1 MSGKKYPTGLLVI
14 GFLTNVLL
22 RYFWLFVPAAVLLI
36 VGCFYPVCL
45 YIGAAILL
53 LDIVLSLVM
62 QLKIRKAFLAESD
75 NSDFKEFQ
83 QALSEE
89 GDWKENV
96 EELVSQK
103 ITDAEDKDA

>member
-1 MSGKKYPTGLLVI
+1 MSGKKYPTGLFVI
-14 GFLTNVLL
+14 GFLTNVLF
-22 RYFWLFVPAAVLLI
+22 RYFWLFVPAAALLI

-62 QLKIRKAFLAESD
+62 QLKIRKAVLAESD
-75 NSDFKEFQ
+75 NPDFKEFQ